1 MLVVSGINM
10 FLNFLARSKFIF
22 EINQEIIDDKKIND
36 FKHSYFV
43 QKICKY
49 NYFILV
55 VTWKKGKPPASKVID
70 FFVTNSDF
78 LIPQSLKFNV
88 VDLKQM
94 KELIKQSML
103 EISKVHYPCKV
114 V

>member
-1 MLVVSGINM
+1 MTRKLMI
-10 FLNFLARSKFIF
+10 LNIPTLC
-22 EINQEIIDDKKIND
+22 KK
-36 FKHSYFV
+36 Y
-43 QKICKY
+43 
-49 NYFILV
+49 YFILV

-70 FFVTNSDF
+70 FCATNSDF